1 MDSAHRVRAIV
12 SFVHAADTGS
22 FAAAGRALGLTSAA
36 VSKNVATLEKALGVR
51 LMNRTTRALSL
62 TDEGT
67 AFLGQARVGI
77 EALDAAVDMVAAQ
90 RAAPTGRVRIS
101 TSVAFGREQLMP
113 TLPALLS
120 RYPGVSVEVDFDDH
134 VVDLV
139 AGGYDLAVRGGNIR
153 DSALVSRP
161 VCRLNLV
168 VVASPG
174 YLAEHG
180 VPRAI
185 EELSAHRVIARRF
198 LLGAVGSWNFRLAD
212 GSPATFNPSGA
223 AVLTL
228 SEPEA
233 IVQAAR
239 TGLGVAQVA
248 VHLAW
253 KHLRSGEL
261 KVLLHQQHDPGSYEM
276 VIQYPHR
283 ALLASRVRATVEYLL
298 EAFSQDNSLHVPIE
312 ALADYVA

>member
-62 TDEGT
+62 TDEGA
-67 AFLGQARVGI
+67 AFLRQARVGI
-77 EALDAAVDMVAAQ
+77 EALDAAVDTVAAQ
-90 RAAPTGRVRIS
+90 RATPTGRVRIS
-101 TSVAFGREQLMP
+101 TSLAFGREQLMP
-113 TLPALLS
+113 TIPGLLS

-139 AGGYDLAVRGGNIR
+139 ASAYDLAVRGGHIR

-174 YLAEHG
+174 YLAQHG
-180 VPRAI
+180 VPRTI
-185 EELSAHRVIARRF
+185 EDLNEHRLIARRF
-198 LLGAVGSWNFRLAD
+198 LLGAVAPWSFRLAD
-212 GSPATFNPSGA
+212 GSPATFDPSGP

-239 TGLGVAQVA
+239 SGVGVAKVA

-253 KHLRSGEL
+253 KHLMSGEL
-261 KVLLHQQHDPGSYEM
+261 KVLLHQQHDAGNYEM

-283 ALLASRVRATVEYLL
+283 ALLASRVRATVDYLL
-298 EAFSQDNSLHVPIE
+298 EAFADDNSLHVPIDS
-312 ALADYVA
+312 LARYVV

>member
-1 MDSAHRVRAIV
+1 MDSAHRVRAII
-12 SFVHAADTGS
+12 SFVQAADTGS

-67 AFLGQARVGI
+67 AFLGQARLGI
-77 EALDAAVDMVAAQ
+77 EALDAAVDLVAAQ
-90 RAAPTGRVRIS
+90 RASPSGRIRIS
-101 TSVAFGREQLMP
+101 TSLAFGREQLMP
-113 TLPALLS
+113 ILPGLLS
-120 RYPGVSVEVDFDDH
+120 RYPGISVEVDFDDR

-139 AGGYDLAVRGGNIR
+139 AGGYDMAVRGGHIR

-174 YLAEHG
+174 YLEERG
-180 VPRAI
+180 VPQSVA
-185 EELSAHRVIARRF
+185 ELTEHRVIARRF
-198 LLGAVGSWNFRLAD
+198 LAGSVAAWRFRSAD
-212 GSPATFNPSGA
+212 GSTASFDPAPT

-228 SEPEA
+228 SEPEC
-233 IVQAAR
+233 VVRAAR
-239 TGLGVAQVA
+239 DGVGVAQVA

-253 KHLRSGEL
+253 EHLVSGEL
-261 KVLLHQQHDPGSYEM
+261 KVVLHQQHDPGRYEM

-283 ALLASRVRATVEYLL
+283 AMIASRVRATVDYLL
-298 EAFSQDNSLHVPIE
+298 DAFAQDSSLHVPIE
-312 ALADYVA
+312 ALARYLA

>member
-1 MDSAHRVRAIV
+1 
-12 SFVHAADTGS
+12 
-22 FAAAGRALGLTSAA
+22 
-36 VSKNVATLEKALGVR
+36 
-51 LMNRTTRALSL
+51 
-62 TDEGT
+62 
-67 AFLGQARVGI
+67 
-77 EALDAAVDMVAAQ
+77 
-90 RAAPTGRVRIS
+90 
-101 TSVAFGREQLMP
+101 MP
-113 TLPALLS
+113 TIPGLLS

-139 AGGYDLAVRGGNIR
+139 ASAYDLAVRGGHIR

-174 YLAEHG
+174 YLAQHG
-180 VPRAI
+180 VPRTI
-185 EELSAHRVIARRF
+185 EDLNEHRLIARRF
-198 LLGAVGSWNFRLAD
+198 LLGAVAPWSFRLAD
-212 GSPATFNPSGA
+212 GSPATFDPSGP

-239 TGLGVAQVA
+239 SGVGVAKVA

-253 KHLRSGEL
+253 KHLMSGEL
-261 KVLLHQQHDPGSYEM
+261 KVLLHQQHDAGNYEM

-283 ALLASRVRATVEYLL
+283 ALLASRVRATVDYLL
-298 EAFSQDNSLHVPIE
+298 EAFADDNSLHVPIDS
-312 ALADYVA
+312 LARYVV

>member
-12 SFVHAADTGS
+12 SFVHAADAGS

-51 LMNRTTRALSL
+51 LMNRTSRALKL
-62 TDEGT
+62 TEEGE
-67 AFLGQARVGI
+67 AFLRQARVGI
-77 EALDAAVDMVAAQ
+77 DALESAVDLIAAQ
-90 RAAPTGRVRIS
+90 RVAPTGRVRIS
-101 TSVAFGREQLMP
+101 TSLAFGREQLV
-113 TLPALLS
+113 PAL
-120 RYPGVSVEVDFDDH
+120 PGLLLRHPGLSVEVDFDDH

-139 AGGYDLAVRGGNIR
+139 GGGYDLAVRGGNIR

-174 YLAEHG
+174 YLREHAA
-180 VPRAI
+180 PRTMD
-185 EELSAHRVIARRF
+185 ELPEHRVIARRF
-198 LLGAVGSWNFRLAD
+198 LEGAVGLWSFRLAD
-212 GSPATFNPSGA
+212 GSTATFDPSAG

-233 IVQAAR
+233 VVEAAR
-239 TGLGVAQVA
+239 AGVGVAQVA

-253 KHLRSGEL
+253 KYLKTGEL
-261 KVLLHQQHDPGSYEM
+261 IVLLHHQHHPGTYEM

-283 ALLASRVRATVEYLL
+283 ALLASRVRATVDYLL
-298 EAFSQDNSLHVPIE
+298 QTFAQDKSLHVPIE
-312 ALADYVA
+312 SLGRYVA

>member
-67 AFLGQARVGI
+67 AFLAQARVGI

-90 RAAPTGRVRIS
+90 RAAPMGRVRIS
-101 TSVAFGREQLMP
+101 TSLAFGREQLMP
-113 TLPALLS
+113 AVPGLLS
-120 RYPGVSVEVDFDDH
+120 RYPGISVEVDFDDH

-153 DSALVSRP
+153 DSALVSRA

-168 VVASPG
+168 VVASPS

-185 EELSAHRVIARRF
+185 EDLIKHRVIARRF
-198 LLGAVGSWNFRLAD
+198 LLGAVGSWSFRLAD
-212 GSPATFNPSGA
+212 GSPATFNPSAG

-239 TGLGVAQVA
+239 SGVGVAQVA

-253 KHLRSGEL
+253 KYLKAGEL
-261 KVLLHQQHDPGSYEM
+261 KVLLHQQHDPGTYEM

-283 ALLASRVRATVEYLL
+283 ALLASRVRATVDYLL
-298 EAFSQDNSLHVPIE
+298 EAFSQDNSLHVPVE
-312 ALADYVA
+312 SLADYGA